1 MPSRLNQLVAK
12 ELSERF
18 HDIDTCVF
26 VDFTGLSG
34 RKAAELR
41 NQIQSACG
49 DGAVFTVVKT
59 SLARRALADNE
70 NMKELLESPGDECLS
85 GPTGMAYGGDDPVA
99 LVRTLAEWGKKENLL
114 RFKGGVLAGRLLPA
128 DTMDELAKIPPK
140 PILMGQVVGMIA
152 APITSLLGLC
162 QGLLRQ
168 ITGLADALAKQLDDA
183 HRPEPVEGQQAETE
197 EKEN

>member
-1 MPSRLNQLVAK
+1 MPSRLNELVTK

-18 HDIDTCVF
+18 RDVDTCVF

-41 NQIQSACG
+41 NQIRSACG
-49 DGAVFTVVKT
+49 DGAVFTVLKT

-70 NMKELLESPGDECLS
+70 NMKELLESPDDECLS
-85 GPTGMAYGGDDPVA
+85 GPTGMAYGADDPIV

-128 DTMDELAKIPPK
+128 DTVAELAKIPPK

-168 ITGLADALAKQLDDA
+168 ITGLAEALAKQLDDA
-183 HRPEPVEGQQAETE
+183 QSPEPVEGQQAETE

>member
-1 MPSRLNQLVAK
+1 MPSRLNQLVTK

-18 HDIDTCVF
+18 HDVDTCVF

-34 RKAAELR
+34 RKTAELR

-49 DGAVFTVVKT
+49 GGAAFTVLKT

-70 NMKELLESPGDECLS
+70 NMKELLESPGGECLS
-85 GPTGMAYGGDDPVA
+85 GPTGMAYGADDPVA

-128 DTMDELAKIPPK
+128 DTVAELAKIPPK
-140 PILMGQVVGMIA
+140 PVLMGQVVGMIA
-152 APITSLLGLC
+152 APITSLLGVC

-168 ITGLADALAKQLDDA
+168 IAGLADALAKQFDDA
-183 HRPEPVEGQQAETE
+183 HRPEPVEGQKAETE

>member
-18 HDIDTCVF
+18 QDVDTCVF

-41 NQIQSACG
+41 DQIHSACG
-49 DGAVFTVVKT
+49 GRAAFTVVKT
-59 SLARRALADNE
+59 SLARRALANNE
-70 NMKELLESPGDECLS
+70 NMKGLIESPGGECLS
-85 GPTGMAYGGDDPVA
+85 GPTGMAYGADDPVA

-128 DTMDELAKIPPK
+128 DTVAQLAKIPPK
-140 PILMGQVVGMIA
+140 PVLMGQVVGMIA

-168 ITGLADALAKQLDDA
+168 IAGLADALAKQLDDA
-183 HRPEPVEGQQAETE
+183 HRPELVEGQKAETE

>member
-18 HDIDTCVF
+18 QDVDTCVF

-49 DGAVFTVVKT
+49 AAAAFTVVKT
-59 SLARRALADNE
+59 SLARRALANNE
-70 NMKELLESPGDECLS
+70 NMTELLRGPVGECLS
-85 GPTGMAYGGDDPVA
+85 GPTGMAYGAADPVA
-99 LVRTLAEWGKKENLL
+99 LVRTLAEWSKKESLL
-114 RFKGGVLAGRLLPA
+114 KFKGGVLSGRPLPA
-128 DTMDELAKIPPK
+128 DAVAELAKIPPK
-140 PILMGQVVGMIA
+140 PVLMGQVVGMIA

-168 ITGLADALAKQLDDA
+168 IAGLADALAKQFDDA
-183 HRPEPVEGQQAETE
+183 HRPEPIEGQQTE
-197 EKEN
+197 SEGKEN

>member
-18 HDIDTCVF
+18 RGIDTCVF

-49 DGAVFTVVKT
+49 DGAVFTVLKT
-59 SLARRALADNE
+59 SLARRALANNE

-85 GPTGMAYGGDDPVA
+85 GPTGMAYGADDPVA
-99 LVRTLAEWGKKENLL
+99 LVRTLAQWGKKEKLL
-114 RFKGGVLAGRLLPA
+114 KFKGGVLAGRLLPA
-128 DTMDELAKIPPK
+128 DTVAELAKIPPK
-140 PILMGQVVGMIA
+140 PVLMGQVVGMIA

-168 ITGLADALAKQLDDA
+168 IAGLADALAKQFDDA
-183 HRPEPVEGQQAETE
+183 QRPEPVEGQEAETE